1 MAAGT
6 SPNVLTVDVEE
17 WFHIC
22 GVDGALAP
30 EHWPSL
36 PSRVVVTTDRLLDLL
51 DRVGVR
57 ATFFVLGY
65 VAERHSQLI
74 ERIAQAGHEIGS
86 HGHMHARV
94 YTLDATAFAADLD
107 RSLAALAAC
116 GVSGVQGFRAPEWS
130 INDQSLWAL
139 DVLAQ
144 KGFRFDSSMAPLRMV
159 GNPSYPQAV
168 HRRETV
174 AGPIV
179 ECPPA
184 VTKRLGQQM
193 PFGGGWGLRMS
204 RPSTVL
210 RMLDARARA
219 GRISVFWVHPW
230 EIDDDPPVVRLPAR
244 TSFAHYF
251 RLSRF
256 ADRLETILK
265 GATFGPLG
273 PVALE
278 HVR

>member
-1 MAAGT
+1 MPDI

-22 GVDGALAP
+22 GVDGALSP

-51 DRVGVR
+51 DGAGVQ

-65 VAERHSQLI
+65 VAERHPQLI
-74 ERIAQAGHEIGS
+74 ERISKAGHEIAS
-86 HGHMHARV
+86 HGHMHTRV
-94 YTLDATAFAADLD
+94 YTLSAATFDADLD

-116 GVSGVQGFRAPEWS
+116 GVSDVQGFRAPEWS

-139 DVLAQ
+139 DVLAR
-144 KGFRFDSSMAPLRMV
+144 KGFRFDSSMAPLRII

-168 HRRETV
+168 HRRKTA
-174 AGPIV
+174 AGQIV

-184 VTKRLGQQM
+184 VTKRFGQQM

-204 RPSTVL
+204 RPRTVL
-210 RMLDARARA
+210 RTLDARARA
-219 GRISVFWVHPW
+219 GLVSVFWVHPW
-230 EIDDDPPVVRLPAR
+230 EIDDDPPVVRLPVGK
-244 TSFAHYF
+244 SFAHYF
-251 RLSRF
+251 RLNRF
-256 ADRLETILK
+256 AERLEAILK
-265 GATFGPLG
+265 GARFGPLG
-273 PVALE
+273 PVALDG
-278 HVR
+278 VR